1 VAFLKLTVFTQVSGI
16 PIRSNGCTEL
26 CTTPAGPTFE
36 QSCTAYTKAFTDG
49 SKVIADDSYK
59 AIDEV

>member
-1 VAFLKLTVFTQVSGI
+1 VFTQVSGI